1 MSPPSISL
9 SLSLPRFYLY
19 FQFSQRTSIDIL
31 ARFLLERTISER
43 ILLSSSFLSL
53 SLRPSELAKL
63 RGDQISSIGGDGI
76 SRPSAIIPGIE
87 AWLWPMSQA
96 DLEASLIRGVRIRV
110 LPGKK
115 KGTTRKERRK
125 NADIYTYALHTAR
138 EQRCISIPS
147 IDFRHRWTKK
157 PKLGHRSLLSLSP
170 HREIYLSVSNDISL
184 SRWLQ
189 LASELIGEETASS
202 TSEIV
207 ASIVS

>member
-1 MSPPSISL
+1 
-9 SLSLPRFYLY
+9 
-19 FQFSQRTSIDIL
+19 
-31 ARFLLERTISER
+31 
-43 ILLSSSFLSL
+43 
-53 SLRPSELAKL
+53 
-63 RGDQISSIGGDGI
+63 
-76 SRPSAIIPGIE
+76 
-87 AWLWPMSQA
+87 MSQA

-115 KGTTRKERRK
+115 KKERNEEK
-125 NADIYTYALHTAR
+125 TPIYIYTYALHTAR

-170 HREIYLSVSNDISL
+170 HREIYLSVSSDISL